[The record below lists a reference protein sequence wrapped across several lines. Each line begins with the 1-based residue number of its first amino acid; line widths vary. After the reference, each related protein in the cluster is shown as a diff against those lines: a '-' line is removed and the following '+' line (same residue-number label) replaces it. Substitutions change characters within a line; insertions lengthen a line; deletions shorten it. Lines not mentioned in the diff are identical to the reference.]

1 MRRLDPQWVASTD
14 EILAQFPSWKNVP
27 LFAPLEGVGTDQ
39 KALTEHWGSIDK
51 IHWATLKPHFILYV
65 LQGENYK
72 PRRKQWISRELL
84 LLLFQASRDSAQ
96 SAGTMHHWSAA

>member
-39 KALTEHWGSIDK
+39 KALTEH
-51 IHWATLKPHFILYV
+51 LFIRVHLEIFIV
-65 LQGENYK
+65 C
-72 PRRKQWISRELL
+72 S
-84 LLLFQASRDSAQ
+84 
-96 SAGTMHHWSAA
+96 